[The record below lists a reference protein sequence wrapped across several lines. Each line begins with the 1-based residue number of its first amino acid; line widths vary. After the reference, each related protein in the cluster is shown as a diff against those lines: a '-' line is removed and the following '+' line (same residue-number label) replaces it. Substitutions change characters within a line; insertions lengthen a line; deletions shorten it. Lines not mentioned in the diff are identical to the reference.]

1 MQAVVPADVATPLPF
16 LEHYSE
22 NDGPAQLVVC
32 EQFPFRIGRSE
43 QAEHVIYSGQ
53 VSKLHAAID
62 FDGNGYTISDLKSTN
77 GTFVNGQRITVVP
90 LRDGDIVHIAHK
102 EFRFGVMPVAPSA
115 QVPDDRA
122 TTPVARGEPLSV
134 IYGRA
139 ALQEV
144 LLKQNVRVVFQRIV
158 DLKSEATVGYEAL
171 GRGTHE
177 QLSPNPAQMFQ
188 LAEKCGMAMQL
199 SRLFRLVAFR
209 EAHRISGALCFFF
222 NVHPSEMD
230 DKNFVNTLEQAAMT
244 ARDHQRLV
252 MEVHEDCVSDVAGM
266 RKLRDRLHALGI
278 GLAYDDFGAGQSR
291 LAELAEAP
299 PDFLK
304 LDMKLMRGI
313 DQAPARQEIVGALTE
328 ISSRLG
334 VRVLAE
340 GIETI
345 EEAECCRRLG
355 CHWAQGFLFGRP
367 APSGTFPTSGLPKP

>member
-1 MQAVVPADVATPLPF
+1 MIVACVDRFDVR
-16 LEHYSE
+16 E
-22 NDGPAQLVVC
+22 NINAFALLARQNNTM
-32 EQFPFRIGRSE
+32 I
-43 QAEHVIYSGQ
+43 I
-53 VSKLHAAID
+53 
-62 FDGNGYTISDLKSTN
+62 
-77 GTFVNGQRITVVP
+77 
-90 LRDGDIVHIAHK
+90 
-102 EFRFGVMPVAPSA
+102 PS
-115 QVPDDRA
+115 
-122 TTPVARGEPLSV
+122 
-134 IYGRA
+134 
-139 ALQEV
+139 
-144 LLKQNVRVVFQRIV
+144 N
-158 DLKSEATVGYEAL
+158 
-171 GRGTHE
+171 
-177 QLSPNPAQMFQ
+177 
-188 LAEKCGMAMQL
+188 
-199 SRLFRLVAFR
+199 
-209 EAHRISGALCFFF
+209 
-222 NVHPSEMD
+222 
-230 DKNFVNTLEQAAMT
+230 
-244 ARDHQRLV
+244 
-252 MEVHEDCVSDVAGM
+252 VSDVAGM